1 MIKIGIDAT
10 SLSRSITGIG
20 RYTLEMCKALS
31 KLPNISLYL
40 YSPAPIPC
48 NALQGFKVEK
58 IRFKNLNN
66 RIFRQIWSQT
76 ILPFLVNKDD
86 IDVFWGPAHRIPLL
100 LSHNIARVVT
110 IHDLVWKYAPET
122 MHPLSRALE
131 SYQMPR
137 SVRTSDAIVVSS
149 MATAEA
155 VKKEFDINLN
165 KLSIITLGLPLQK
178 KLLNINL
185 LDTFDTD
192 QSYFLFVGT
201 LSPRK
206 NLVRLLTA
214 YSQLPNFIKDQA
226 MMVIVGGKG
235 WGNIK
240 ITEKMNT
247 LNLSNHVK
255 LLGYVDEPTLSALY
269 ANSKFLVMPSLYEGF
284 GLPLVEAMSHG
295 VPVLTA
301 NNSSMIEVA
310 GNAGLLVD
318 AFDVE
323 SITDGLKEMI
333 TNKERR
339 ENLAKNAILN
349 ASRYSWDES
358 AIKLIKVFEKA
369 IEFRKTR
376 VS

>member
-40 YSPAPIPC
+40 YSSAPIPC

-58 IRFKNLNN
+58 ILFKNLNN

-110 IHDLVWKYAPET
+110 IHDLVWKYVPET
-122 MHPLSRALE
+122 MHPLSRVLE

-137 SVRTSDAIVVSS
+137 AIRTSDAIVVSS
-149 MATAEA
+149 KATAEA

-165 KLSIITLGLPLQK
+165 KLSIITLGLPVQK
-178 KLLNINL
+178 ELLNINL
-185 LDTFDTD
+185 LDTFYTD

-206 NLVRLLTA
+206 NLSRLLTA

-247 LNLSNHVK
+247 LNLLNHVK

-323 SITDGLKEMI
+323 SISDGLKEMI